1 MSDSN
6 KKGVLKTAWN
16 VAKTLTTV
24 VCFPIVLPFKA
35 ARFVWRN
42 KLKTAL
48 VGGALFFGY
57 RDLSQRFAKPDPTPR
72 NVAMARALNQRLQRG
87 QTTPRVAPNAVAGK
101 TEQVSDNRQATTTIT
116 MPKQNIRGTSIESTV
131 GARVQTTVKDVTPAK
146 TADDVA
152 DRLSLMTTKSGKILM
167 NQGDTPASAKPE
179 VIQTAPKSNSAR
191 DKIDFAITQHQ
202 QKINDKSRCGSATVV
217 LYQDGNPKNYTVLNF
232 GYHPR
237 EGTDTFE
244 MYRSAAVSAQG
255 GPALEGSFNAV
266 FGTKGVQ
273 MNVDYGAQGVR
284 IHNCR
289 AGKQTVIVPD
299 AGQISVLKVDANGG
313 VQAVSGA
320 EATKVISGANAGLK
334 AESRITSDTLFPARE
349 RRWLPQ
355 AKTHWTQK
363 PAQQNTAVLQ
373 HIKSGASR

>member
-1 MSDSN
+1 MSDSD
-6 KKGVLKTAWN
+6 KKSILKTAWN
-16 VAKTLTTV
+16 VAKTAITV

-57 RDLSQRFAKPDPTPR
+57 RDLSQRFAKPDPSPR

-87 QTTPRVAPNAVAGK
+87 RAAPRVAPNAVAGK
-101 TEQVSDNRQATTTIT
+101 VEQVSDNRQATTTIT

-131 GARVQTTVKDVTPAK
+131 GAHVQTTVEDVTPAK

-232 GYHPR
+232 GYHPYP
-237 EGTDTFE
+237 GDQTVK
-244 MYRSAAVSAQG
+244 MYRALSTSPNGGVSGQ
-255 GPALEGSFNAV
+255 FNVV
-266 FGTKGVQ
+266 FGAKGLQ
-273 MNVDYGAQGVR
+273 MNVDLGRRGLM
-284 IHNCR
+284 IHNANR
-289 AGKQTVIVPD
+289 RSQTVVLPD
-299 AGQISVLKVDANGG
+299 KGQISVLRLDNQKQIHMVSVEEAN
-313 VQAVSGA
+313 
-320 EATKVISGANAGLK
+320 KVIAGLGTALTTPSK
-334 AESRITSDTLFPARE
+334 VFSSALYSEPE
-349 RRWLPQ
+349 RLWLPE
-355 AKTHWTQK
+355 AHALWTQK
-363 PAQQNTAVLQ
+363 PAQQNAVVLQ

>member
-16 VAKTLTTV
+16 VAKTLATV

-57 RDLSQRFAKPDPTPR
+57 RDLSQRFVKSDPTPR

-167 NQGDTPASAKPE
+167 NQYNLICNL
-179 VIQTAPKSNSAR
+179 VIR
-191 DKIDFAITQHQ
+191 YQ
-202 QKINDKSRCGSATVV
+202 Q
-217 LYQDGNPKNYTVLNF
+217 LKN
-232 GYHPR
+232 
-237 EGTDTFE
+237 
-244 MYRSAAVSAQG
+244 
-255 GPALEGSFNAV
+255 
-266 FGTKGVQ
+266 K
-273 MNVDYGAQGVR
+273 
-284 IHNCR
+284 
-289 AGKQTVIVPD
+289 
-299 AGQISVLKVDANGG
+299 
-313 VQAVSGA
+313 
-320 EATKVISGANAGLK
+320 
-334 AESRITSDTLFPARE
+334 
-349 RRWLPQ
+349 
-355 AKTHWTQK
+355 
-363 PAQQNTAVLQ
+363 
-373 HIKSGASR
+373 

>member
-131 GARVQTTVKDVTPAK
+131 GARVQTTVEDVTPAK

-237 EGTDTFE
+237 KSGQNLRL
-244 MYRSAAVSAQG
+244 YRSAVSSA
-255 GPALEGSFNAV
+255 PEGQELTGNFNAV
-266 FGTKGVQ
+266 FGTKGLQ
-273 MNVDYGAQGVR
+273 MNVDYGTHGVH
-284 IHNCR
+284 IHDCN
-289 AGKQTVIVPD
+289 AAAQTVVVPD
-299 AGQISVLKVDANGG
+299 AGQVSVLKVDANGG

-320 EATKVISGANAGLK
+320 EATRVMMGVKRGLQ
-334 AESRITSDTLFPARE
+334 AESPITVDTFFPDTE
-349 RRWLPQ
+349 QYWLPQ

-363 PAQQNTAVLQ
+363 PAQQNAAVLQ